1 MINENMNSIISKGWE
16 DEIARRVERIA
27 ASLAE
32 IGADAMLISSNTNL
46 YYTAS
51 RVIAGYTYVTAKG
64 DVKYFVRRPVG
75 LDGDN
80 VVYIRKPEQ
89 IVEFLDSKPATLA
102 LELDMPY
109 NDIQRLQAAFGGV
122 AIVDGA
128 AIMRKIRAVKSPFE
142 VALMRRSG
150 ISHVESYRQ
159 IPHIYSDGMS
169 DVELQIELEHRLRQN
184 GCLGLFR
191 IYGQSMELFMGNI
204 ICGNNA
210 DCPSPYD
217 FTMGGAGVDKSL
229 PIGANG
235 SIIRPGMTVMVDA
248 CGNFTGY
255 MTDMTRSYKVGK
267 VSDLAEKA
275 HSCSVE
281 ICKKIQSMARPD
293 VSARSL
299 YETAVEMAEEA
310 GLSDYFMGHAQ
321 KAGFVGHGVGIEV
334 NELPVLSAR
343 SKDVLEQG
351 NVIAVEPK
359 FVIPDVGAVGI
370 ENTYVITADGAE
382 CLTVMPEE
390 LIQLSE

>member
-235 SIIRPGMTVMVDA
+235 SIIRP
-248 CGNFTGY
+248 
-255 MTDMTRSYKVGK
+255 
-267 VSDLAEKA
+267 
-275 HSCSVE
+275 
-281 ICKKIQSMARPD
+281 
-293 VSARSL
+293 
-299 YETAVEMAEEA
+299 
-310 GLSDYFMGHAQ
+310 
-321 KAGFVGHGVGIEV
+321 
-334 NELPVLSAR
+334 
-343 SKDVLEQG
+343 
-351 NVIAVEPK
+351 
-359 FVIPDVGAVGI
+359 
-370 ENTYVITADGAE
+370 
-382 CLTVMPEE
+382 
-390 LIQLSE
+390 